1 MGYELQGYYRNNL
14 KMNNFY
20 NIIKNEQADYFY
32 FEEFIS
38 KKKPINAFK
47 NMNNNFQKV
56 IINSE

>member
-1 MGYELQGYYRNNL
+1 MGYELQELKKSNR

-38 KKKPINAFK
+38 KKKPIYPFK
-47 NMNNNFQKV
+47 NMNDK
-56 IINSE
+56 I

>member
-1 MGYELQGYYRNNL
+1 MGYELQEFTNNNH

-38 KKKPINAFK
+38 KKKPINPFK
-47 NMNNNFQKV
+47 NMNNNF
-56 IINSE
+56 

>member
-1 MGYELQGYYRNNL
+1 MGYELQEFTNNNH

-38 KKKPINAFK
+38 KKKPINPFK
-47 NMNNNFQKV
+47 NMNNIF
-56 IINSE
+56 